1 MREKDILGETD
12 IGRHK
17 RRLVPMPCHS
27 KFHHQSCSPT
37 LRNGIYLR
45 NQKKTQNETVL
56 KKQVKYNYKYNMN
69 KVNMNTILTKT
80 SAFSKPE
87 NRTYC
92 RLFFYIFE
100 MVILQ

>member
-69 KVNMNTILTKT
+69 KVNMNTILTKPVH
-80 SAFSKPE
+80 SANLKIEPIVGYFFIFSKW
-87 NRTYC
+87 
-92 RLFFYIFE
+92 
-100 MVILQ
+100 